1 MVSSKRVRAL
11 HYIHTLIVLLV
22 LLVVI
27 SGFFSG
33 TETAMMSLN
42 RYRLLHMMRRN
53 NRQAKHAFLLLTRP
67 DRLLGVVLL
76 CNTFANILAS
86 SIATIIAV
94 YYWGNIGA
102 IIATIAL
109 TIIVLLFAE
118 ITPKTL
124 AAFYPEKLALP
135 SARFLTLLL
144 RIFYPLIWILNTIA
158 NNLLSLM
165 RLHVHTKTPD
175 VLSTEELKTIVNETS
190 KKLPASHQDM
200 LLRILDLQH
209 IRVEDAMLPR
219 NEIEGINLSD
229 SWENNLNRITMT
241 NHSYLPVYKEEIEHI
256 KGILST
262 KRALAALSKNNLTEE
277 TLLETIDEA
286 YFIPEGALL
295 SQQLQYFQT
304 QKKRIGLVV
313 DEYGAIEGLLT
324 LTDIL
329 EEVVGEFSTDFT
341 DISNLVRPHKQGGYE
356 VNAIISVRDFNRI
369 SGWNLPTRYA
379 KTLSGLIIDRL
390 ELIPH
395 SSVCLQIDDYD
406 IEVLSVSRKMVETI
420 HIKPHNNTID

>member
-1 MVSSKRVRAL
+1 M
-11 HYIHTLIVLLV
+11 HYIHALIVLLI
-22 LLVVI
+22 LLVVV

-53 NRQAKHAFLLLTRP
+53 NHRAKNAFLLLTRP

-94 YYWGNIGA
+94 YYWGNVGA

-109 TIIVLLFAE
+109 TIIILLFAE

-135 SARFLTLLL
+135 VAGFLTILL
-144 RIFYPLIWILNTIA
+144 RLFYPLIWVLNTIA
-158 NNLLSLM
+158 NNLLRLM
-165 RLHVHTKTPD
+165 RLQVHTKTPD
-175 VLSTEELKTIVNETS
+175 MLSTEELKTIVNETS
-190 KKLPASHQDM
+190 KKLPTSHQDM

-209 IRVEDAMLPR
+209 ISVEDAMLPR
-219 NEIEGINLSD
+219 NEIEGINLND
-229 SWENNLNRITMT
+229 SWEDNLHRITMT
-241 NHSYLPVYKEEIEHI
+241 NHSYLPVYREEIEHI

-262 KRALAALSKNNLTEE
+262 KRALAALSKNNLTQQ
-277 TLLETIDEA
+277 TLCDIIDEA
-286 YFIPEGALL
+286 YFIPESALL
-295 SQQLQYFQT
+295 SQQLQYFQK

-329 EEVVGEFSTDFT
+329 EEVVGEFSTDFN
-341 DISNLVRPHKQGGYE
+341 DISSLVRPYKQNGYE

-369 SGWNLPTRYA
+369 TGWNLPTNYA
-379 KTLSGLIIDRL
+379 KTMSGLIIDQL
-390 ELIPH
+390 ESIPH
-395 SSVCLQIDDYD
+395 SAICLQINNYD
-406 IEVLSVSRKMVETI
+406 IEVRKVSKKTVNTI
-420 HIKPHNNTID
+420 YIKPHEYTLD

>member
-1 MVSSKRVRAL
+1 MKEYFVYY
-11 HYIHTLIVLLV
+11 YIHTLIILLV
-22 LLVVI
+22 LLIII

-42 RYRLLHMMRRN
+42 RYRLLHMMRRKN
-53 NRQAKHAFLLLTRP
+53 KRAKRAYVLLTRP

-86 SIATIIAV
+86 AIATMIAV
-94 YYWGNIGA
+94 FYWGNMGVLPA
-102 IIATIAL
+102 TLFMTIA
-109 TIIVLLFAE
+109 VLLFAE

-135 SARFLTLLL
+135 ASGVLTILLK
-144 RIFYPLIWILNTIA
+144 IFYPLIWLLNIVA
-158 NNLLSLM
+158 NNILRLL
-165 RLHVHTKTPD
+165 RLQVYKKTPD
-175 VLSTEELKTIVNETS
+175 ILSTEELKTIVNETS
-190 KKLPASHQDM
+190 KKLHPSHQEM

-219 NEIEGINLSD
+219 NEIEGIDLSHE
-229 SWENNLNRITMT
+229 WKENLNRIVMT
-241 NHSYLPVYKEEIEHI
+241 NHSYLPIYREEIEHI
-256 KGILST
+256 QGMLSV
-262 KRALAALSKNNLTEE
+262 KRALAALSKNELTDQK
-277 TLLETIDEA
+277 LLTIMDEV

-295 SQQLQYFQT
+295 SQQLQYFQK

-341 DISNLVRPHKQGGYE
+341 DISNLVRPYKNGGYE
-356 VNAIISVRDFNRI
+356 VDASITVRDLNRI
-369 SGWNLPTRYA
+369 TGWHLPTRYA

-390 ELIPH
+390 EFIPH
-395 SSVCLQIDDYD
+395 VRMCLRIDDYA
-406 IEVLSVSRKMVETI
+406 IEIVKMSKKTI
-420 HIKPHNNTID
+420 QRVRLKLLRLHAD